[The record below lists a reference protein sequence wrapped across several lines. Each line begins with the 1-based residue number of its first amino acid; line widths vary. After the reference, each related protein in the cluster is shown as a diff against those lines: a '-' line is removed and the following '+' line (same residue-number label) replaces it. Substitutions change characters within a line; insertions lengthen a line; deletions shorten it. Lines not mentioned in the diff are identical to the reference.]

1 MEKIRYIDLLLTL
14 RSEYLKLKDNFDG
27 ILDDIEIKKP
37 FRKEG
42 VSLSKEKK
50 FKSIVQINYDVPCIQ
65 LLIDKER
72 KYSNKSTSSRYD
84 IKINLNPDTIIP
96 EYSLLQTHNGLN
108 CRYPNFTSTF
118 SSSNVMPIV
127 ESDLFRLSNEKKEN
141 SYETAFDDKVIE
153 TGYYGFPLVKIIIDS
168 EGYPN
173 GGEVVFKYDFQK
185 NELFYKAVAKHSIA
199 SMVKSDVPD
208 SWLYDGEPLPQRKF
222 GSYHI
227 ATILSRSVS
236 DYLIPDNWR
245 KFLEKHLVT
254 YDKRIEIDSTEYREK
269 YGDYGCPE
277 TSCNEKPKKRL
288 LVFDGESNEF
298 SKYKI
303 RL

>member
-1 MEKIRYIDLLLTL
+1 MGKIRYIDLLLTL
-14 RSEYLKLKDNFDG
+14 RSEYLKLKENFDG

-50 FKSIVQINYDVPCIQ
+50 FKSIAQINYDVPCIQ
-65 LLIDKER
+65 LLIDRER
-72 KYSNKSTSSRYD
+72 KYSNKSTPCRYD

-108 CRYPNFTSTF
+108 CRYPNFISTF

-127 ESDLFRLSNEKKEN
+127 ESDLFNLSNEKKEF
-141 SYETAFDDKVIE
+141 SYETAAEYNVIK

-173 GGEVVFKYDFQK
+173 GGEVIFKYDFQK

-199 SMVKSDVPD
+199 SMVKTDVPS

-222 GSYHI
+222 STYHI
-227 ATILSRSVS
+227 ANTLSQSVS

-254 YDKRIEIDSTEYREK
+254 YDKRIEIDSTEYIEK

-277 TSCNEKPKKRL
+277 TSCNEKPKNRL
-288 LVFDGESNEF
+288 LVFDGKSNEF

>member
-1 MEKIRYIDLLLTL
+1 MKKIRYIDLLLTL

-27 ILDDIEIKKP
+27 LLDDIEIKKP

-65 LLIDKER
+65 LLIDRER
-72 KYSNKSTSSRYD
+72 KYSNKSIPSRYD
-84 IKINLNPDTIIP
+84 IKINLNPDTIVP
-96 EYSLLQTHNGLN
+96 EYSLLQTDNGLN
-108 CRYPNFTSTF
+108 YGNPNFTPTF
-118 SSSNVMPIV
+118 SSCNVMPIV
-127 ESDLFRLSNEKKEN
+127 ESDLFRLSNEKKED
-141 SYETAFDDKVIE
+141 SYETAFDDKVIV
-153 TGYYGFPLVKIIIDS
+153 TGFYGFPLVKIIIDR

-173 GGEVVFKYDFQK
+173 GGEVVVKYDFQK

-199 SMVKSDVPD
+199 SMVKTDVPSD
-208 SWLYDGEPLPQRKF
+208 WLYDGEPLPQEKF
-222 GSYHI
+222 DIYHI
-227 ATILSRSVS
+227 ASILTRSVS

-245 KFLEKHLVT
+245 KFLKKHLVT
-254 YDKRIEIDSTEYREK
+254 YDKRIEIDSTEYSEK
-269 YGDYGCPE
+269 YGDYDCPE

-288 LVFDGESNEF
+288 LVFDGKSNEF